1 MSRLGTPTP
10 AHEAPPPRRRRR
22 RDHAVFAVAALV
34 LGVAC
39 VAAAVTGVL
48 GTATA
53 AGAALGVVLGVIA
66 LFGARK
72 AIALAGTIL
81 CTAGIVVSIGA
92 GGENENGTA
101 SGAGGERPATT
112 AVTVTHPTWNTRYTW
127 ESGLAIEVSAPREC
141 TPSEYAFPA
150 KVERAVQVSIT
161 LINDTGGDLDTTL
174 LSASEAQFGGRNA
187 EQIFDIDGSCGAG
200 PEPATVL
207 PGRTFTYEAAY
218 AVGAAPGELQLVF
231 QPGVDA
237 PKAVFVGT
245 A

>member
-1 MSRLGTPTP
+1 MSRLGTQAP
-10 AHEAPPPRRRRR
+10 AHEAPAPRRRH
-22 RDHAVFAVAALV
+22 HAVFAVAALV

-39 VAAAVTGVL
+39 VAAAVTGLL

-81 CTAGIVVSIGA
+81 CTAGIAVSVGA
-92 GGENENGTA
+92 A
-101 SGAGGERPATT
+101 SGDDPANAAHGQRPGTT

-127 ESGLAIEVSAPREC
+127 DNGLAIEVSAPREC

-161 LINDTGGDLDTTL
+161 LVNDTGGDLDTTL

-200 PEPATVL
+200 PEPATIL

-231 QPGVDA
+231 QPGVGA
-237 PKAVFVGT
+237 PKAVFLGT